1 MLKGSVAG
9 HRGGLNHLPSAE
21 QRFEAAP
28 LASGD
33 QQRVQ
38 FEEVSALAQPL
49 VRLVSGN

>member
-1 MLKGSVAG
+1 VREGNICLRRA
-9 HRGGLNHLPSAE
+9 AI
-21 QRFEAAP
+21 EAAP